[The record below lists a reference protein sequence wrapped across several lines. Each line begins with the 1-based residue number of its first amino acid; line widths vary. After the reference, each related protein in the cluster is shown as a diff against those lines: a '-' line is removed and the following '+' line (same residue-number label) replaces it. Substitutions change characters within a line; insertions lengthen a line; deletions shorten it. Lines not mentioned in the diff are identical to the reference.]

1 MPTPDCTTNTC
12 TSAPCTAGTQFD
24 RVTPAEEKVL
34 DALMQGLSNRAI
46 ASQLVV
52 SCRTVESHISHLL
65 AKTGC
70 RSRTQLALWGLAR
83 PIR

>member
-1 MPTPDCTTNTC
+1 MTTSDLHTG
-12 TSAPCTAGTQFD
+12 SLIGTLLGAI
-24 RVTPAEEKVL
+24 TPAEEKVL
-34 DALMQGLSNRAI
+34 KAVMQGLSNRAI
-46 ASQLVV
+46 ASTLVV
-52 SCRTVESHISHLL
+52 SSRTVESHISHLF

>member
-1 MPTPDCTTNTC
+1 MSSPVSG
-12 TSAPCTAGTQFD
+12 TSPAPIPLLD

-34 DALMQGLSNRAI
+34 SALMQGLSNRAI
-46 ASQLVV
+46 ASLLVV
-52 SCRTVESHISHLL
+52 SSRTVESHISRLL

>member
-1 MPTPDCTTNTC
+1 MSTPDSC
-12 TSAPCTAGTQFD
+12 TSPAAIRLLD
-24 RVTPAEEKVL
+24 AVTPAEEKVL
-34 DALMQGLSNRAI
+34 AALMQGLSNRAI
-46 ASQLVV
+46 ASLLVV
-52 SCRTVESHISHLL
+52 SSRTVESHVSHLL

>member
-1 MPTPDCTTNTC
+1 MSSPD
-12 TSAPCTAGTQFD
+12 SGASPAAIRLLD

-34 DALMQGLSNRAI
+34 SALMQGLSNRAI
-46 ASQLVV
+46 ASLLVV
-52 SCRTVESHISHLL
+52 SNRTVESHISRLL